1 MIHSNHSIHNQQLDS
16 RPDSTSL
23 YSWQIW
29 NITFS
34 WTWCLFC
41 TESVSPWFWASGQGV
56 EKPMALWSW
65 QALPK
70 HSDVYLHSKWN
81 IKIGVG
87 EAGRD
92 VKTSSVIF
100 GTIPS
105 GWVEFRSCESGMMN
119 PSVVFG
125 WRFGSVYI
133 VMLRL
138 QHCRQIVYRWATREA
153 LTPMRLVLSLYQ
165 SQVETRRLHTSILCV
180 CVCVC
185 ARVCVCVCAGA
196 ALVARC
202 PEVRISCDAGDTG
215 SVPGSGSSPAEG
227 NESPL
232 QYYHQE
238 NPMDRET
245 WWATVHGVQKS
256 QTQRGNQTVY
266 GRDYIY
272 KQYSVSCN
280 MSQNC
285 HHLKVYK

>member
-34 WTWCLFC
+34 WTLCLFC

-70 HSDVYLHSKWN
+70 HSDVCLHSKWN

-87 EAGRD
+87 AAGRD
-92 VKTSSVIF
+92 VKTSSIIF
-100 GTIPS
+100 GTMPS

-133 VMLRL
+133 VMLCL

-165 SQVETRRLHTSILCV
+165 SQAKTRRLHTDIPRVCV

-185 ARVCVCVCAGA
+185 VCVPAHLRFPGGTVPCSENQLPCRRHRFSPWVRKIPCRRKWKPTLVLSPGKSHGQRNLVGYSPWGA
-196 ALVARC
+196 KK
-202 PEVRISCDAGDTG
+202 SDTAWQPN
-215 SVPGSGSSPAEG
+215 SIWEI
-227 NESPL
+227 L
-232 QYYHQE
+232 
-238 NPMDRET
+238 
-245 WWATVHGVQKS
+245 
-256 QTQRGNQTVY
+256 
-266 GRDYIY
+266 YI
-272 KQYSVSCN
+272 
-280 MSQNC
+280 
-285 HHLKVYK
+285 

>member
-16 RPDSTSL
+16 RPYSTSL

-87 EAGRD
+87 AAGRD

-165 SQVETRRLHTSILCV
+165 SQAEKITHQYPVCV

-185 ARVCVCVCAGA
+185 APGLPWWLGA
-196 ALVARC
+196 
-202 PEVRISCDAGDTG
+202 TQW
-215 SVPGSGSSPAEG
+215 
-227 NESPL
+227 ESAAMQETQVQFLGQEAPL
-232 QYYHQE
+232 QKAMKAHSSIVTRKIPWTEKPGGLQS
-238 NPMDRET
+238 MGCKKARHSV
-245 WWATVHGVQKS
+245 AT
-256 QTQRGNQTVY
+256 
-266 GRDYIY
+266 
-272 KQYSVSCN
+272 KQYMGEIIYINNIQCPVTW
-280 MSQNC
+280 
-285 HHLKVYK
+285 VRTAII

>member
-34 WTWCLFC
+34 WTLCLFC

-70 HSDVYLHSKWN
+70 HSDVCLHSKWN

-87 EAGRD
+87 AAGRD
-92 VKTSSVIF
+92 VKTSSIIF
-100 GTIPS
+100 GTMPS

-119 PSVVFG
+119 PSVVLG

-133 VMLRL
+133 VMLCL
-138 QHCRQIVYRWATREA
+138 QHCRQIVYHWATREA
-153 LTPMRLVLSLYQ
+153 LIPMRLVLSLYQ
-165 SQVETRRLHTSILCV
+165 SQAKTRRLHTDIPRVCV

-185 ARVCVCVCAGA
+185 VYLRTCASQVVQCHA
-196 ALVARC
+196 VK
-202 PEVRISCDAGDTG
+202 ISCHAGDTG
-215 SVPGSGSSPAEG
+215 SVPGSGRSPAEG
-227 NESPL
+227 NENPL
-232 QYYHQE
+232 
-238 NPMDRET
+238 
-245 WWATVHGVQKS
+245 
-256 QTQRGNQTVY
+256 
-266 GRDYIY
+266 
-272 KQYSVSCN
+272 
-280 MSQNC
+280 
-285 HHLKVYK
+285 